1 MTYKNLIIP
10 GGGIYGILLVG
21 ILENLEKYGLLK
33 DIKSYLGTSAGS
45 IICFLLVIG
54 YSISDIHI
62 FLNKFNFSLITNL
75 NKNNIF
81 DKLKNNYGISNTN
94 NLKII
99 FKNFLIEK
107 KINPDITFSEL
118 YELFPIDLTINI
130 ACINN
135 TKLLFCNYKNT
146 PNFKVIDIITISCSI
161 PIIFEPSIIDDKYY
175 VDGGLYD
182 SCPVSYYK
190 EELNKTLIIKHCLNI
205 DNINSIYD
213 YLYYLL
219 ICKMNY
225 SENYNALHI
234 IKWYNISD
242 ITLIDFNID
251 NNNKNILFN
260 EGKKIAIDYI
270 KNNNYYQYYNINN
283 IK

>member
-10 GGGIYGILLVG
+10 GGGIYGILIVG
-21 ILENLEKYGLLK
+21 ILKNLEIYGLLK

-54 YSISDIHI
+54 YSIDEIYI
-62 FLNKFNFSLITNL
+62 FLNNFNFNLITKFNT
-75 NKNNIF
+75 NNIINN
-81 DKLKNNYGISNTN
+81 LTNNYGISNTN

-99 FKNFLIEK
+99 LKNFLIEK
-107 KINPDITFSEL
+107 NINPDITFEEL
-118 YELFPIDLTINI
+118 YKIFPIDFTINI
-130 ACINN
+130 ACIND
-135 TKLLFCNYKNT
+135 TKILFCNYKNT
-146 PNFKVIDIITISCSI
+146 PNLKIVDIITISCSI
-161 PIIFEPSIIDDKYY
+161 PIIFEPSIIDGKYY
-175 VDGGLYD
+175 VDGGLYN
-182 SCPVSYYK
+182 SCPIFYYK
-190 EELNKTLIIKHCLNI
+190 EELNKTLIIKHYLNI

-219 ICKMNY
+219 NSKMNY
-225 SENYNALHI
+225 SEDYNSLHI
-234 IKWYNISD
+234 IKWYNILD
-242 ITLIDFNID
+242 ITPIDFNIN